1 MPVKEQWGVLV
12 SEVSPL
18 AAKESIQ
25 PSDLNGIPLISTRR
39 ALMQRKIDDWLGETS
54 GQIEIVASGNL
65 VYNQAILAR
74 DELGAVVTLR
84 LEHQFGGLKFIP
96 FSPALYSDTVLVWK
110 KAQPH
115 SKTAQVFLE
124 HAKKFLRRN
133 RYEIHKLGNSDLN
146 VSRICLG
153 CMRFGDTQSGMSS
166 WTLDEAASREIIRHA
181 LESGINFFDMAVGY
195 QGDTSEQYVGR
206 ALKVLVKRED
216 VVVATKFPGRSAA
229 DIETGISG
237 QKYVEKMLDTSPSN
251 LGMDYVDLY
260 ILHMWDYHTPI
271 DEILEVLS
279 NAVKAGKVRAI
290 GISYCYAYQ
299 LANGGRDGA
308 EQ

>member
-124 HAKKFLRRN
+124 HAKK
-133 RYEIHKLGNSDLN
+133 NS
-146 VSRICLG
+146 
-153 CMRFGDTQSGMSS
+153 
-166 WTLDEAASREIIRHA
+166 
-181 LESGINFFDMAVGY
+181 
-195 QGDTSEQYVGR
+195 
-206 ALKVLVKRED
+206 
-216 VVVATKFPGRSAA
+216 
-229 DIETGISG
+229 
-237 QKYVEKMLDTSPSN
+237 
-251 LGMDYVDLY
+251 
-260 ILHMWDYHTPI
+260 
-271 DEILEVLS
+271 
-279 NAVKAGKVRAI
+279 
-290 GISYCYAYQ
+290 
-299 LANGGRDGA
+299 
-308 EQ
+308 